1 MCQQN
6 FFCQNVEFLK
16 KIYINATIC
25 QKIVKMLSK
34 YQQIPL
40 SEKENKLIDNLM
52 NLQLVST
59 YKMTCK
65 AVLLNFG
72 ATVKNNGLNQNISGR

>member
-6 FFCQNVEFLK
+6 FFCQNVEFLRFFF
-16 KIYINATIC
+16 INATIF

-40 SEKENKLIDNLM
+40 SEKENMLIGNLM
-52 NLQLVST
+52 NLQLIIT

-65 AVLLNFG
+65 VVLLNLG

>member
-6 FFCQNVEFLK
+6 FFCQNVEFLRFFS
-16 KIYINATIC
+16 INATIF

-40 SEKENKLIDNLM
+40 SEKENKLMGNLI
-52 NLQLVST
+52 NLQLLTS
-59 YKMTCK
+59 YKITCK
-65 AVLLNFG
+65 AVLLNLG
-72 ATVKNNGLNQNISGR
+72 ASVKNNGLNQNISGR